1 MKLAI
6 LAVLACLFSTGA
18 EAELS
23 SRVDEP
29 RRDRQALA
37 SVPVPCLR
45 DERDR
50 RVVVTWWIEN
60 KVTGE
65 RRSVGSREVRQR
77 C

>member
-1 MKLAI
+1 MRTLLLLAAMSSIAHAKLPPRI
-6 LAVLACLFSTGA
+6 
-18 EAELS
+18 E
-23 SRVDEP
+23 EP
-29 RRDRQALA
+29 RQVRHALA
-37 SVPVPCLR
+37 SVPVPCLS

-50 RVVVTWWIEN
+50 RVVVTWWIED

>member
-1 MKLAI
+1 MRAFVL
-6 LAVLACLFSTGA
+6 VLACLFSSVA

-29 RRDRQALA
+29 PHQGKALA

-45 DERDR
+45 DGRDR

-65 RRSVGSREVRQR
+65 RRSVGSREIRQR

>member
-1 MKLAI
+1 MRI
-6 LAVLACLFSTGA
+6 AVLPVLSCLFSSVA
-18 EAELS
+18 QAELP

-29 RRDRQALA
+29 RERGQALA

-50 RVVVTWWIEN
+50 RLLVTWWVEN
-60 KVTGE
+60 KTTGE

>member
-1 MKLAI
+1 MFLA
-6 LAVLACLFSTGA
+6 AMSSMAH
-18 EAELS
+18 AELS

-29 RRDRQALA
+29 RHLRLALA
-37 SVPVPCLR
+37 AVPVPCLR
-45 DERDR
+45 DERER